1 MGNSFVA
8 AMAKGRV
15 LLVALLLSLTLAG
28 VLAVRRT
35 DDDDDY
41 DHHEAPADYEAAEAS
56 TSTGDYEAPKQTN
69 TEEAAEDPN
78 APPRPS
84 FLTGMA
90 PVMAVMLASKMV
102 PALDAGGSSIPMLIS
117 VMIYP
122 RAVAYVEQNYG
133 SDFNFHEDENM
144 FTALN
149 CAAALAVFAVV
160 VNVGKAMGHF
170 GPAGQ
175 DVIGQPAGP
184 LSALEMVQGE
194 PVDVTRAGSVKVVEF
209 WGTRCPPCKTAIPHL
224 NKLWKEL
231 TKEFGAEKIQ
241 FIGVS
246 KGEEAEPVKT
256 FITGMNGEMEY
267 PIGIDSSDITQAYP
281 VSGIPHAFVV
291 GKDGIVCWSG
301 HPGDGTPLNTAVR
314 EAMAAEAAPKLMR
327 GETVMEETTKAT
339 KAD

>member
-69 TEEAAEDPN
+69 TGEAAEDPN

-122 RAVAYVEQNYG
+122 RAIAYVEQNYG

-184 LSALEMVQGE
+184 LSALEMCARRTCRCDACRQREGCRVLGNPLPTMQNCNSTPEQAVEGAHKRVWCREDPVHWSEQGRGGRTCQDLHHWHE
-194 PVDVTRAGSVKVVEF
+194 WRNGVPNRH
-209 WGTRCPPCKTAIPHL
+209 R
-224 NKLWKEL
+224 
-231 TKEFGAEKIQ
+231 Q
-241 FIGVS
+241 F
-246 KGEEAEPVKT
+246 
-256 FITGMNGEMEY
+256 
-267 PIGIDSSDITQAYP
+267 
-281 VSGIPHAFVV
+281 
-291 GKDGIVCWSG
+291 
-301 HPGDGTPLNTAVR
+301 
-314 EAMAAEAAPKLMR
+314 
-327 GETVMEETTKAT
+327 
-339 KAD
+339 